1 MLAVLC
7 LRLVRSFLP
16 LYDRLTHAEC
26 LCCFIGSWFPGLSL
40 LNIFN
45 KPQSNEMN
53 ITELSP
59 QETLTRLQL
68 SPIAF
73 SCTTNADGPPK
84 TPFEGMSLYTRSMV
98 KRNTTRRIVRRCDS
112 DWREGVN
119 MSGGQKAR
127 IQLARAVYSDK
138 DIFIIDDALSAVDAR
153 VGRYLMDES
162 ICGMLKGETVI
173 LMTNQLQFLDR
184 AK

>member
-1 MLAVLC
+1 
-7 LRLVRSFLP
+7 
-16 LYDRLTHAEC
+16 
-26 LCCFIGSWFPGLSL
+26 
-40 LNIFN
+40 
-45 KPQSNEMN
+45 MN

-84 TPFEGMSLYTRSMV
+84 TPFEGMSLYTRTGDV
-98 KRNTTRRIVRRCDS
+98 IAIGEK
-112 DWREGVN
+112 GVN